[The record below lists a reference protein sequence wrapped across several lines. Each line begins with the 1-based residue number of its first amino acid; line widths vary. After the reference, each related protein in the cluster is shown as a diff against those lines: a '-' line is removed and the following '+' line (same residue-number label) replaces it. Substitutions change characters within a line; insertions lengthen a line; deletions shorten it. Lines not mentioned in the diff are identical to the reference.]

1 MSVKPTKTS
10 GIASTITDLPAR
22 LVTFLLA
29 VLAQA
34 QAVLDGQIDVF
45 TAAEQV
51 NETPAGKTVEM
62 RQMGAKRIGQLAI
75 GLAVVG
81 IVLNEM
87 STIQVVTNSTG
98 VVNVNNIFETAGS
111 GIQLMVVGV
120 IILAASILLSLFGG
134 F

>member
-1 MSVKPTKTS
+1 MAAMVVAAVTPIRTSFALAGSVAS
-10 GIASTITDLPAR
+10 GDLSIM
-22 LVTFLLA
+22 
-29 VLAQA
+29 
-34 QAVLDGQIDVF
+34 D
-45 TAAEQV
+45 AAEQAAA
-51 NETPAGKTVEM
+51 TSTVHTTTH

>member
-1 MSVKPTKTS
+1 MSVAPAKQSCTESTSS
-10 GIASTITDLPAR
+10 GITDRVLSYLAA
-22 LVTFLLA
+22 VIAQAHA
-29 VLAQA
+29 VLNGE
-34 QAVLDGQIDVF
+34 VDLVG
-45 TAAEQV
+45 AAERV
-51 NETPAGKTVEM
+51 DATEPAETVRM

-87 STIQVVTNSTG
+87 SQVNVVTNSSG
-98 VVNVNNIFETAGS
+98 VIDINSILNTAGS
-111 GIQLMVVGV
+111 GLQLLVVGV